1 MRSTFCADFQQISI
15 FLRFLPQDNVPQ
27 RFNWS
32 ITSIERGFLMWRTFI
47 FLKLASHVA
56 KTKLPLKLNV
66 SHEAQDTDRR
76 QKKKSHNT
84 LSKNMSNRSYLTKK
98 ILEDQPNI
106 GQLAVYKYY
115 LKRKKVVLTDFFH
128 TGKYEG

>member
-1 MRSTFCADFQQISI
+1 
-15 FLRFLPQDNVPQ
+15 
-27 RFNWS
+27 
-32 ITSIERGFLMWRTFI
+32 MWRTFI

-66 SHEAQDTDRR
+66 SHEAQDTD
-76 QKKKSHNT
+76 N
-84 LSKNMSNRSYLTKK
+84 LSNRSYLTKK